1 MAVSRE
7 GILPDSRYTIT
18 DYDARD
24 SIFIAMPRFI
34 IHVISRR
41 SARATDGERVIG

>member
-18 DYDARD
+18 DDDARD
-24 SIFIAMPRFI
+24 VIFIGIPWLTI
-34 IHVISRR
+34 PVITRHG
-41 SARATDGERVIG
+41 ARATDGERVIG